1 MEATKEL
8 VGELMIDLEG
18 APARKYDLEEL
29 VLVLNKCKY
38 MIFPSIKNDVTTF
51 RYIRRFGIMDGIAML
66 RGCSHWAYV
75 QENKFSGQGLDSD
88 KVFVFKISKVGL
100 RSGVH
105 LIKRMQLGGD
115 LEVTWIMF
123 DHVKRV
129 KHWTTM
135 ACHIYDSAYCRVL
148 TIAVC
153 DM

>member
-51 RYIRRFGIMDGIAML
+51 RYIRRFRIMDGIAML

-88 KVFVFKISKVGL
+88 KVFVFKISEVG
-100 RSGVH
+100 
-105 LIKRMQLGGD
+105 
-115 LEVTWIMF
+115 
-123 DHVKRV
+123 
-129 KHWTTM
+129 HWTTM